1 MKERQNRKNTGM
13 WICVGILF
21 LLTLFMVKAEMR
33 KGDEILLY
41 SDFATHSTWAVG
53 ELPDPEYDKFYAYPL
68 WHLAVR
74 AVNASLPIGREW
86 SAALVTALCLGLTA
100 AVLYRYLSAQLEQKL
115 SYGRICGLGCGLLVL
130 TAVYVPWLNPQVY
143 LGQSSPTIWH
153 NPTNMAVKPLAL
165 LGFLLFLDLYRKREK
180 PDVREMA
187 GLSAVLLL
195 SCFVKPSFV
204 QGFLPAVV
212 LFLFM
217 ELIRT
222 RGRSFLFSLKM
233 AAVFVPSG
241 CYFLYQYLSVFG
253 GGSERSIGIEPF
265 AVMELDTA
273 HPLCS
278 MVQAV
283 AFPLF
288 VVCVLGIKRVWKDR
302 ELLFTVLFYL
312 TALLEFILLI
322 ELNEP
327 ASGNFEWGLQLA
339 MFALFVQTAVRFYQT
354 EWNRRWIRTAG
365 NLLLLCHI
373 VSGIYYYLGLMFW
386 LPGQC

>member
-1 MKERQNRKNTGM
+1 MKERRSRKNAGM
-13 WICVGILF
+13 WICVSLLF
-21 LLTLFMVKAEMR
+21 LLTLVMVKAQMR

-74 AVNASLPIGREW
+74 AVNMLLPIGREW
-86 SAALVTALCLGLTA
+86 SAALVTAVLLGLTT
-100 AVLYRYLSAQLEQKL
+100 AVLYRYVYGQLSQKL
-115 SYGRICGLGCGLLVL
+115 SMQRICGLVCGLMVL
-130 TAVYVPWLNPQVY
+130 TAIYVPWLNPQVY

-165 LGFLLFLDLYRKREK
+165 LGFLLFLDVYKKREK
-180 PDVREMA
+180 PDGKELA

-212 LFLFM
+212 LFLLT
-217 ELIRT
+217 ELVRT
-222 RGRSFLFSLKM
+222 RGKSFLFSLKM

-253 GGSERSIGIEPF
+253 GDSERSIGIAPF
-265 AVMELDTA
+265 AVMRLDTA

-288 VVCVLGIKRVWKDR
+288 VLCVLGVKRIRKDR
-302 ELLFTVLFYL
+302 ELFFSVLFYL
-312 TALLEFILLI
+312 TGLLEFILLI
-322 ELNEP
+322 EWNEP

-339 MFALFVQTAVRFYQT
+339 MFALFVMTAVRFYQT
-354 EWNRRWIRTAG
+354 TWKQKWIRTAG
-365 NLLLLCHI
+365 NLLLLLHI